1 MVLQTQPRR
10 RLHGQLHY
18 ELIFFLSLYCNDYEC
33 VATCLCV
40 VLIAAVRACCLFVA
54 VLIHPS
60 DELNMVIV
68 QC

>member
-1 MVLQTQPRR
+1 
-10 RLHGQLHY
+10 
-18 ELIFFLSLYCNDYEC
+18 

-40 VLIAAVRACCLFVA
+40 ILIAAVRACCLFVA

-60 DELNMVIV
+60 DELNTVVV